1 MTIIGNS
8 DRAVYLP
15 ANSPSVAIQGDV
27 SGYAAVGYAGYRQI
41 FAAVYGPYVTSFDIT
56 VTGNVQS
63 GGAGSF
69 DGGIVLGAAGII
81 DNQGTVQGGAGIL
94 MLGYSGGG
102 YVRNTG
108 LITGRAGAGL
118 YLSAFGGVN
127 NAGTIQGAS
136 NGIYLNSG
144 GDAANAGTIS
154 GETGITATYAQS
166 DIGNAGQIR
175 GTEYDGV
182 AVTGDLSNES
192 SGTIRGD
199 LAGVNLAS
207 GGSVNN
213 AGLINGYVT
222 GIAGNDYGEFGVFLP
237 VAVSNTGSI
246 NGGYAGIGISQ
257 NAENP
262 AIYNGPSGRITGAH
276 YGVAVYTG
284 GYRYRGAPGSIGN
297 AGYIEGGIGS
307 ASRAGGGFVPP
318 DAGDA
323 AIVLGAGQV
332 INTGTISGGGTGV
345 YFYGQAYLFTG
356 NRIQAANTGVAL
368 AATGSVV
375 NDGAIA
381 GGYYGVLLQGQAQIT
396 NAGLIT
402 GGNYG
407 VYGYGVDAITNTG
420 AGVVSG
426 ASGIG
431 LYGGG
436 AVYNAGTIAGGA
448 AYAVYSG
455 AGLRLINTGLVKS
468 AGTGNAVQVNGAA
481 YIINDSAIQ
490 GTGTAIAIAIA
501 GAASLYNYGVVKGAS
516 AITAAG
522 GYVYNAGRI
531 LGTAGTGVAL
541 TAPGYIINAGT
552 IAAGT
557 AVALA
562 GGASLYNY
570 GQIDGGISA
579 EAGSYIYNLATI
591 SAQPT
596 SQLTLYGGLAGD
608 GTIFLPGAAIIDGPV
623 AAQNLAFT
631 TAGETL
637 DLGAPAGF
645 AGTLQNFA
653 GGDTIDLTGISLASI
668 TGALFSNGVLTLS
681 EAAGALT
688 LTFAN
693 PQNFPADT
701 FSLFADGAG
710 TGITLSPTTMQFVA
724 PAAPAST
731 PPLPTLASAYAAAT
745 PADLSHTASP
755 PGLFTALTGPP
766 VFTPPI
772 TLHA

>member
-1 MTIIGNS
+1 MTVIGNS
-8 DRAVYLP
+8 NQAVYLP
-15 ANSPSVAIQGDV
+15 PNSPNVDIQGDV
-27 SGYAAVGYAGYRQI
+27 TGYAAVGYAGYRQV
-41 FAAVYGPYVTSFDIT
+41 FAAVYGPYVASFNIT

-94 MLGYSGGG
+94 MLGYYGGG
-102 YVRNTG
+102 YIKNTG
-108 LITGRAGAGL
+108 LITGRAGAGV

-144 GDAANAGTIS
+144 GDAANSGTIS
-154 GETGITATYAQS
+154 GETGITAIYAQS
-166 DIGNAGQIR
+166 DITNSGQIR
-175 GTEYDGV
+175 GTADDGV
-182 AVTGDLSNES
+182 AITGSLGNDS
-192 SGTIRGD
+192 SGAIRGN

-207 GGSVNN
+207 GGSVGN

-222 GIAGNDYGEFGVFLP
+222 GIAGNDYGEFGVTLP

-246 NGGYAGIGISQ
+246 NGGDAGIGISQ

-262 AIYNGPSGRITGAH
+262 AIYNGPTGRITGAH

-284 GYRYRGAPGSIGN
+284 GYRYGGAPASIGN
-297 AGYIEGGIGS
+297 AGYVEGGIGS
-307 ASRAGGGFVPP
+307 AARAGGGYVPQN
-318 DAGDA
+318 AGNA

-332 INTGTISGGGTGV
+332 INTGTIIGGGTGV

-356 NRIQAANTGVAL
+356 NRIQAANTGVEL
-368 AATGSVV
+368 AAAGAIV

-381 GGYYGVLLQGQAQIT
+381 GGDYGVLLQGQAQID

-407 VYGYGVDAITNTG
+407 VYGYNPDSVTNTG
-420 AGVVSG
+420 QGVISG

-436 AVYNAGTIAGGA
+436 AVYNSGTIAGGA
-448 AYAVYSG
+448 AYAIYGG
-455 AGLRLINTGLVKS
+455 AGLRLINTGIVKS

-481 YIINDSAIQ
+481 YIVNESTIQ
-490 GTGTAIAIAIA
+490 GAGTAVAIY
-501 GAASLYNYGVVKGAS
+501 GAASLYNYGVIKGAS
-516 AITAAG
+516 AIIAAG
-522 GYVYNAGRI
+522 GYVYNAGRV

-552 IAAGT
+552 ISANT

-570 GQIDGGISA
+570 GQISGGLTA
-579 EAGSYIYNLATI
+579 AAGSYIYNLATI
-591 SAQPT
+591 RAQPT
-596 SQLTLYGGLAGD
+596 SQLTLYGALAGA
-608 GTIFLPGAAIIDGPV
+608 GTIFLPDTASIDGAV
-623 AAQNLAFT
+623 SAQNLAFT
-631 TAGETL
+631 ATGETL
-637 DLGAPAGF
+637 DLGAPAAF

-653 GGDTIDLTGISLASI
+653 AGDTIDLTGISLTSI
-668 TGALFSNGVLTLS
+668 TAAHFANGVLTLT
-681 EAAGALT
+681 EAAGSLT
-688 LTFAN
+688 LTFAS
-693 PQNFPADT
+693 PGTFTGDT
-701 FSLFADGAG
+701 FSLFADGTG
-710 TGITLSPTTMQFVA
+710 TGITLSATLMQFA
-724 PAAPAST
+724 TPQAA
-731 PPLPTLASAYAAAT
+731 AAAT
-745 PADLSHTASP
+745 PILPAAAYAAPAPAVSLTHAAPP
-755 PGLFTALTGPP
+755 PGFLTRLTSPNVWP
-766 VFTPPI
+766 AFV